1 MLPNMSDALIEW
13 EIPVKLKTAT
23 ETTVNFVKT
32 KVVTVGDLLAVVQP
46 AEKEKIN
53 PDTLDWSKEYLQ
65 IHSRSMLLLGQFVE
79 YQGKDFKL
87 VQKGNYGNYGYFE
100 MFAEET
106 KQPLLV
112 AT

>member
-1 MLPNMSDALIEW
+1 MLPNMSDALLEW
-13 EIPVKLKTAT
+13 EIPVKLKTVTEAT
-23 ETTVNFVKT
+23 INFVKT

-65 IHSRSMLLLGQFVE
+65 IHSRSMLLLGQFIE

-100 MFAEET
+100 IFAEET